1 MSKGLNFTTTT
12 HDTIPERL
20 LQEFEVLKVLNL
32 TGTCIRSLP
41 LSLFQLGDLCALI
54 LRNCF
59 SLEELPPLGG
69 LSKFQMLN
77 LCATRIKELPS
88 GMEKLSNLR
97 QLDLSHTDSLK
108 TIQTGIFSMLSCLEV
123 LDMTKSAYIFLVKGE
138 EGGETT
144 FEELRYLDQLL
155 ILSIRLKKI
164 PCLSSNDLSWI
175 NRITR
180 FHFCISP
187 KAYPVTNK
195 HDKIFTIGGLDLSQE
210 SIGQLWGIAS
220 SLVLSRCSQLNQER
234 KNSCW
239 MMRFQG
245 K

>member
-12 HDTIPERL
+12 HDTVPERL
-20 LQEFEVLKVLNL
+20 LQGFEVLKVFNL

-41 LSLFQLGDLCALI
+41 LSLFQLGDLRTLI

-108 TIQTGIFSMLSCLEV
+108 TIQTGIFSRLSYLEV
-123 LDMTKSAYIFLVKGE
+123 LDMTKSAYSFLVKGKE
-138 EGGETT
+138 IGETT

-164 PCLSSNDLSWI
+164 PCLSSDDLFWI

-187 KAYPVTNK
+187 EAYPLTNK
-195 HDKIFTIGGLDLSQE
+195 HDKRLTIGGLDL
-210 SIGQLWGIAS
+210 
-220 SLVLSRCSQLNQER
+220 
-234 KNSCW
+234 
-239 MMRFQG
+239 
-245 K
+245 

>member
-12 HDTIPERL
+12 HDTVPERL
-20 LQEFEVLKVLNL
+20 LQGFEVLKVFNL

-41 LSLFQLGDLCALI
+41 LSLFQLGDLRTLI

-108 TIQTGIFSMLSCLEV
+108 TIHIVHKCTIATVTVACAFNILIIFS
-123 LDMTKSAYIFLVKGE
+123 
-138 EGGETT
+138 
-144 FEELRYLDQLL
+144 
-155 ILSIRLKKI
+155 
-164 PCLSSNDLSWI
+164 LSSPFLLN
-175 NRITR
+175 
-180 FHFCISP
+180 
-187 KAYPVTNK
+187 
-195 HDKIFTIGGLDLSQE
+195 
-210 SIGQLWGIAS
+210 
-220 SLVLSRCSQLNQER
+220 SLFLFPLCT
-234 KNSCW
+234 
-239 MMRFQG
+239 
-245 K
+245 

>member
-1 MSKGLNFTTTT
+1 M
-12 HDTIPERL
+12 
-20 LQEFEVLKVLNL
+20 NL
-32 TGTCIRSLP
+32 TRTCIHSLP
-41 LSLFQLGDLCALI
+41 LSLFQLGDLRALI

-108 TIQTGIFSMLSCLEV
+108 TIQTGIFSRLSCLEV

-144 FEELRYLDQLL
+144 FEELRYLDQLI
-155 ILSIRLKKI
+155 ILSIRLKI
-164 PCLSSNDLSWI
+164 PCLSSDDLSWI

-187 KAYPVTNK
+187 KAYPLTNK
-195 HDKIFTIGGLDLSQE
+195 HDKRLTIGGLDL
-210 SIGQLWGIAS
+210 
-220 SLVLSRCSQLNQER
+220 
-234 KNSCW
+234 
-239 MMRFQG
+239 
-245 K
+245 